1 MRRNPDLLWQADEVF
16 NNIIYEDDFIICS
29 NNTIAN
35 KKNLLNIAS
44 FEEIIGI
51 YERKF
56 TYEHFITVTRELVL
70 VTKKG
75 EITISI
81 YAKIAE
87 TVENLVN
94 YIYKHCSNVKIGYT
108 SLNCIILLLVILM
121 KNKSIWINNIH
132 KSSGNIPNNFNTD
145 VLIIGGG
152 ITGLTTAY
160 FLCDSIKN
168 ITLIDRDNIGS
179 GVTSKTTAKVTYL
192 QGNIY
197 NQLDKILVGISLK
210 NI

>member
-1 MRRNPDLLWQADEVF
+1 MRRNHDLLWQADEVF

-81 YAKIAE
+81 YAKNAE

-94 YIYKHCSNVKIGYT
+94 YIYKHCSNAKIGYT
-108 SLNCIILLLVILM
+108 SLNFKYFKEVQKAYKM
-121 KNKSIWINNIH
+121 ENKSH
-132 KSSGNIPNNFNTD
+132 
-145 VLIIGGG
+145 
-152 ITGLTTAY
+152 
-160 FLCDSIKN
+160 
-168 ITLIDRDNIGS
+168 
-179 GVTSKTTAKVTYL
+179 
-192 QGNIY
+192 
-197 NQLDKILVGISLK
+197 
-210 NI
+210 